1 MSRITDRKG
10 EWFEIWFD
18 DKKSILDTMTRNMVS
33 DLAAGYDYF
42 GASITRQQVEI
53 QFYKVNFDYEVEM
66 LKNMEEKDVDRW
78 CYMDLKKRGAI
89 D

>member
-53 QFYKVNFDYEVEM
+53 NFYKVNFDYEVEM
-66 LKNMEEKDVDRW
+66 LKNMKEKDADRW